1 MELSN
6 EEIVDLIHNNGEDV
20 NKKEMYAQ
28 LYRQNYP
35 VICKICRNFS
45 RGNEQDYE
53 DFLSESFFG
62 LVTAV
67 ERYDSSQGCKF
78 MSYAE
83 TVIRSTLSRYA
94 YSNGHTVRL
103 PEYLFTMMRKYHRAY
118 DQVYMEYGRKPTD
131 TELMEILGIS
141 KARLDGLK
149 KSIDQTA
156 AVSLDTA
163 IGEDLTLIDTVED
176 PEDAIGAVNDHF
188 DFEIFK
194 ADIWDAVDGL
204 DGKKPQILRKRFQ
217 EGKTY
222 GQIGEELEIT
232 AERVRQLQNKA
243 LSRLSRSSKLKI
255 YRDDYI
261 LSHAYHGSGAK
272 SFQHTGTSSTERVAL
287 DLYSH
292 NINEKMRT
300 AEAKVREISRVKHT
314 SLGEAFT
321 MYLQEKYADLLEEVN
336 A

>member
-1 MELSN
+1 MELLN
-6 EEIVDLIHNNGEDV
+6 EEIVDLIRNGEDV

-45 RGNEQDYE
+45 RGNEQDFE
-53 DFLSESFFG
+53 DYLQESYFG
-62 LVTAV
+62 LLIAV
-67 ERYDSSQGCKF
+67 ERYDASQGSKF
-78 MSYAE
+78 MSFAE
-83 TVIRSTLSRYA
+83 VCIRSTLSRYA
-94 YSNGHTVRL
+94 NSNQTVSL
-103 PEYLFTMMRKYHRAY
+103 PANVLSAIGRYNRACQSFYMMHGRTLT
-118 DQVYMEYGRKPTD
+118 DSEIME
-131 TELMEILGIS
+131 LLEINEATLVRI
-141 KARLDGLK
+141 KRF
-149 KSIDQTA
+149 ID
-156 AVSLDTA
+156 AVNTSSLDTA
-163 IGEDLTLIDTVED
+163 IAEDLTLIDTVED
-176 PEDAIGAVNDHF
+176 PEDAIGDINDHF

-194 ADIWDAVDGL
+194 ADLWDAVDRL

-272 SFQHTGTSSTERVAL
+272 SFHHTGTSSTERVAL

-300 AEAKVREISRVKHT
+300 AEAKVRKISRVKHT

>member
-6 EEIVDLIHNNGEDV
+6 EEIVDLIRNGEDV

-45 RGNEQDYE
+45 RGNEQDFE
-53 DFLSESFFG
+53 DYLQESYFG
-62 LVTAV
+62 LLIAV
-67 ERYDSSQGCKF
+67 ERYDASQGSKF
-78 MSYAE
+78 MSFAE
-83 TVIRSTLSRYA
+83 VCIRSTLSRYA
-94 YSNGHTVRL
+94 NSNQTVSL
-103 PEYLFTMMRKYHRAY
+103 PANVLSTIGRYNRACQSFYMMH
-118 DQVYMEYGRKPTD
+118 GRDPKD
-131 TELMEILGIS
+131 TEVMELLGING
-141 KARLDGLK
+141 ATLDRIK
-149 KSIDQTA
+149 RYIDAVA
-156 AVSLDTA
+156 ASSLDSGIA
-163 IGEDLTLIDTVED
+163 EGLTLIDAIED
-176 PEDAIGAVNDHF
+176 PTDQIGDVNDHF

-194 ADIWDAVDGL
+194 ADLWDAVDRL

-272 SFQHTGTSSTERVAL
+272 SFHHTGTSSTERVAL

-314 SLGEAFT
+314 SLSEAFT
-321 MYLQEKYADLLEEVN
+321 MYLQEKYADLLEKVN